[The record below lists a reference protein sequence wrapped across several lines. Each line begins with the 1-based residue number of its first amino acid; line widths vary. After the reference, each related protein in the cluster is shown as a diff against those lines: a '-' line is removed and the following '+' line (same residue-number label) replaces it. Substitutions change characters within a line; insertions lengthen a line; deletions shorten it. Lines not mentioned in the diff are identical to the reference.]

1 MNKIK
6 TFHGSIL
13 SFLRKEVNYFAEKHK
28 ILNTSI
34 CSEAHGYNVYYT
46 IVVVYEE
53 NNRED

>member
-6 TFHGSIL
+6 TFHGSVL
-13 SFLRKEVNYFAEKHK
+13 SLLRDEINRFAEKYK

-34 CSEAHGYNVYYT
+34 CSEAHGYNTYYT

-53 NNRED
+53 N